1 MKFSP
6 KKLLPW
12 KEARDTLRADNFADK
27 NVQIFFSTVLGAV
40 LLLILVF
47 LTTAPLRFPEDRM
60 VTIEEGMILS
70 QISSKLK
77 NANVI
82 RSELVFE
89 ALVKLRAGEGGVLH
103 GEYFFD
109 ESVGVFSVSRK
120 VTKGEFGLEP
130 IRITILEG
138 STIFD
143 IARSFEN
150 EFPDF
155 DAVEFLKLAR
165 DKEGYLFPDTY
176 LFLPNVKPKQVIAEM
191 EDNLDARLLE
201 IADEIIASE
210 HSLSEIIV
218 MASIL
223 EKEGVNLS
231 DKRIIAGILW
241 DRLEIGMALQVDATF
256 LYINGKNTYELTF
269 DDLEIDSPYNT
280 YKYKGLPVGPISN
293 PGLDSLLA
301 AATPEKSP
309 YLFYLS
315 DRSGNFYYAK
325 DFEGHKRNKS
335 LYVD

>member
-1 MKFSP
+1 MKFSY
-6 KKLLPW
+6 KNLLPW
-12 KEARDTLRADNFADK
+12 EEAESALRAGNFTDK
-27 NVQIFFSTVLGAV
+27 NVRIFFFTVLSAV
-40 LLLILVF
+40 VLFVLVF
-47 LTTAPLRFPEDRM
+47 LTTAPSRFPEDRM

-70 QISSKLK
+70 QASARLK
-77 NANVI
+77 DAHVI
-82 RSELVFE
+82 RSEIIFE
-89 ALVKLRAGEGGVLH
+89 ALVTLRAGEGKVLH

-109 ESVGVFSVSRK
+109 EPVGVFSVSRK

-130 IRITILEG
+130 TRITIPEG

-143 IARSFEN
+143 TARLFEK

-155 DAVEFLKLAR
+155 DTVEFLELAKN
-165 DKEGYLFPDTY
+165 KEGYLFPDTY
-176 LFLPNVKPKQVIAEM
+176 LFLPNVKPKQVIVEM
-191 EDNLDARLLE
+191 ENTLDVRLLE
-201 IADEIIASE
+201 IADEILASE
-210 HSLSEIIV
+210 HSLSDIIV

-223 EKEGVNLS
+223 EKEGVYLS

-241 DRLEIGMALQVDATF
+241 DRIEIGMALQVDATF

-280 YKYKGLPVGPISN
+280 YKYTGLPVGPISN
-293 PGLDSLLA
+293 PGLYSLLA

-315 DRSGNFYYAK
+315 DREGNFYYSE